1 MWVALGEPGKTSI
14 KRLKINK
21 RKCTNTS
28 RHTEIRDKTIKT
40 REHKFPAIKNSMFAI
55 FSCIHLFVHTTCIE
69 IHVYIGINIYAYF
82 LGFLLHLHTIFMA
95 FVLYSVIIF
104 SPRFSLRFI
113 DIINY
118 G

>member
-55 FSCIHLFVHTTCIE
+55 FSCIHLFVHTTRIK
-69 IHVYIGINIYAYF
+69 IHVYIGINIYKWMPIFWDFFYICIQFSWHLFHTRLLF
-82 LGFLLHLHTIFMA
+82 LVRDFPSALLIL
-95 FVLYSVIIF
+95 
-104 SPRFSLRFI
+104 
-113 DIINY
+113 
-118 G
+118 